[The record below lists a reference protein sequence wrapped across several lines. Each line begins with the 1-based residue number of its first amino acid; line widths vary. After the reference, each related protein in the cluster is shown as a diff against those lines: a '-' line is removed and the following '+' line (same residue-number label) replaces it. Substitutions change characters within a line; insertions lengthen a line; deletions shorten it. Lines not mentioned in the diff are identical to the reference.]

1 MAGSRGSGRTDTLRR
16 GRDRT
21 RIAQAA
27 ARLIAEHGITDWT
40 LAKRK
45 AARQLM
51 LPETT
56 GLPSNDEIEAA
67 LADHHA
73 LFGGD
78 AHLAA
83 LRRQRV
89 EALGWMRR
97 LARWEPLLVG
107 GVAEGWASEHSDVRL
122 ELVADDPKSV
132 EIALAGEGIAYAALP
147 QRADDTAAHLRI
159 DSRWTPEAG
168 AVSFLNGQPEGRR
181 VLIWFDWGGYA
192 LWHLSPRMR
201 ISMDGRRETVYSP
214 DLQDRHLRFYFDA
227 PGGASLPT
235 DLGADYVWIPRT
247 LPAVHRLDADG
258 WRRIYQGRQ
267 SVIFGRATLPETN
280 ARVVLA
286 ADSGARFFPG
296 P

>member
-1 MAGSRGSGRTDTLRR
+1 MATSRGSGRTDTLRR
-16 GRDRT
+16 ERDRN

-27 ARLIAEHGITDWT
+27 ARLIAEHGLADWA

-132 EIALAGEGIAYAALP
+132 EIALAGEGVAYAALP
-147 QRADDTAAHLRI
+147 PRADDTAAHLRI
-159 DSRWTPEAG
+159 DSSRA
-168 AVSFLNGQPEGRR
+168 AVRIAILTAQQRR
-181 VLIWFDWGGYA
+181 NR
-192 LWHLSPRMR
+192 PR
-201 ISMDGRRETVYSP
+201 
-214 DLQDRHLRFYFDA
+214 QDDE
-227 PGGASLPT
+227 
-235 DLGADYVWIPRT
+235 V
-247 LPAVHRLDADG
+247 RLDTDELVEILAGDEG
-258 WRRIYQGRQ
+258 TE
-267 SVIFGRATLPETN
+267 SA
-280 ARVVLA
+280 ARE
-286 ADSGARFFPG
+286 S
-296 P
+296 

>member
-1 MAGSRGSGRTDTLRR
+1 MAASRSSGRTDTLRR
-16 GRDRT
+16 ERDRI

-27 ARLIAEHGITDWT
+27 ARLIAEHGLTDWT

-107 GVAEGWASEHSDVRL
+107 GVAAGWAGEHSAVRL

-132 EIALAGEGIAYAALP
+132 EIALAGDGVAYAALP
-147 QRADDTAAHLRI
+147 PRADDAAAHLRI
-159 DSRWTPEAG
+159 DSSRA
-168 AVSFLNGQPEGRR
+168 AVRIAILTAQQRR
-181 VLIWFDWGGYA
+181 NR
-192 LWHLSPRMR
+192 PRR
-201 ISMDGRRETVYSP
+201 DDDV
-214 DLQDRHLRFYFDA
+214 
-227 PGGASLPT
+227 
-235 DLGADYVWIPRT
+235 
-247 LPAVHRLDADG
+247 RLDIDELVEILARDEG
-258 WRRIYQGRQ
+258 TE
-267 SVIFGRATLPETN
+267 FATRE
-280 ARVVLA
+280 
-286 ADSGARFFPG
+286 S
-296 P
+296 

>member
-1 MAGSRGSGRTDTLRR
+1 M
-16 GRDRT
+16 
-21 RIAQAA
+21 
-27 ARLIAEHGITDWT
+27 IAEHGLTDWT

-89 EALGWMRR
+89 EALAWMRR

-107 GVAEGWASEHSDVRL
+107 GVAAGWASEHSDVRL

-132 EIALAGEGIAYAALP
+132 EIALAGDGVAYAALP
-147 QRADDTAAHLRI
+147 PRADDPAAHLRI
-159 DSRWTPEAG
+159 DSSRAAVRLAILTP
-168 AVSFLNGQPEGRR
+168 QQRR
-181 VLIWFDWGGYA
+181 NR
-192 LWHLSPRMR
+192 PR
-201 ISMDGRRETVYSP
+201 
-214 DLQDRHLRFYFDA
+214 QDDEL
-227 PGGASLPT
+227 
-235 DLGADYVWIPRT
+235 
-247 LPAVHRLDADG
+247 RLDIDEL
-258 WRRIYQGRQ
+258 
-267 SVIFGRATLPETN
+267 VE
-280 ARVVLA
+280 VLA
-286 ADSGARFFPG
+286 RDEGTASIAPRILSTRRARNSPKRRAVYLVRR
-296 P
+296 

>member
-1 MAGSRGSGRTDTLRR
+1 VTPG
-16 GRDRT
+16 
-21 RIAQAA
+21 
-27 ARLIAEHGITDWT
+27 AR
-40 LAKRK
+40 
-45 AARQLM
+45 
-51 LPETT
+51 
-56 GLPSNDEIEAA
+56 PSS
-67 LADHHA
+67 
-73 LFGGD
+73 
-78 AHLAA
+78 
-83 LRRQRV
+83 
-89 EALGWMRR
+89 R
-97 LARWEPLLVG
+97 LAG
-107 GVAEGWASEHSDVRL
+107 
-122 ELVADDPKSV
+122 
-132 EIALAGEGIAYAALP
+132 GIAFAVAAGALVI
-147 QRADDTAAHLRI
+147 TASNLTHLRI

-235 DLGADYVWIPRT
+235 DLAADYVWIPRT